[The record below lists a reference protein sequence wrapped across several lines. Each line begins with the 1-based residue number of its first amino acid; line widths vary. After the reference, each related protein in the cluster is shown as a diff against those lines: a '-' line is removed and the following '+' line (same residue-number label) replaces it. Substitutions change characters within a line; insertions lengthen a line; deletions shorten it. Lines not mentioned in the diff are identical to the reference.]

1 MCLVG
6 VCVCM
11 CVLSVTLSKKLSSR
25 KKKLDVHVKFY
36 FAFFACFYISKKY
49 IIVSVIQVES
59 IQGDLTES
67 SSLNW
72 ERIARDNKAVKY
84 FSFLS
89 T

>member
-1 MCLVG
+1 
-6 VCVCM
+6 M
-11 CVLSVTLSKKLSSR
+11 CVLFVTLSKKLSLR
-25 KKKLDVHVKFY
+25 KKKLDVHVKFH
-36 FAFFACFYISKKY
+36 FAFLACFYISKKY

-67 SSLNW
+67 RSLNW
-72 ERIARDNKAVKY
+72 EKIARDHKAVTY